1 MNFNLVGGL
10 EHFLFSII
18 YGIILPFTNM
28 FQRVWNHQPVNPLEK
43 TPNFQSFLEF
53 ESHEPRFSWGLDD
66 DFPLVSTIPQDRC
79 ASVCLFDSFPVNP
92 TIYEILWFN
101 SIESHKIIMNSTW
114 NHLFKQPPPVLW
126 RLWRLHPQSR
136 AVIIRISSDLQMSS
150 ADFQAPPQ
158 SKIWSCVPIRRRRVC
173 WCHCSPWPRRSR
185 GSVPPLGLHR
195 KMLCDFSMENVM
207 FAWTCMENTVFF
219 ETSWNITIIVSKN
232 STTMINCL
240 KHPIFEWWFFR
251 KRWLFFGKR
260 WFQHK
265 PWRTWKS
272 WKIHVRAINKCST
285 KLWEYS
291 SKKVEIE
298 HSKNDRSKRRA
309 NTWCHFFWTGH
320 IQCGQVT
327 GIAYIEHKIGP
338 NGHVFLRDVKHWP
351 QLEPCQFSAVFR
363 VFISSWNGSP
373 GTTQSMMSGDSN
385 NNRMEP
391 CDSRRVVD
399 TVDLMGFNEDII

>member
-1 MNFNLVGGL
+1 
-10 EHFLFSII
+10 
-18 YGIILPFTNM
+18 
-28 FQRVWNHQPVNPLEK
+28 
-43 TPNFQSFLEF
+43 
-53 ESHEPRFSWGLDD
+53 
-66 DFPLVSTIPQDRC
+66 
-79 ASVCLFDSFPVNP
+79 
-92 TIYEILWFN
+92 
-101 SIESHKIIMNSTW
+101 
-114 NHLFKQPPPVLW
+114 
-126 RLWRLHPQSR
+126 
-136 AVIIRISSDLQMSS
+136 
-150 ADFQAPPQ
+150 
-158 SKIWSCVPIRRRRVC
+158 
-173 WCHCSPWPRRSR
+173 
-185 GSVPPLGLHR
+185 
-195 KMLCDFSMENVM
+195 
-207 FAWTCMENTVFF
+207 
-219 ETSWNITIIVSKN
+219 
-232 STTMINCL
+232 
-240 KHPIFEWWFFR
+240 
-251 KRWLFFGKR
+251 
-260 WFQHK
+260 
-265 PWRTWKS
+265 
-272 WKIHVRAINKCST
+272 VRAINKCST